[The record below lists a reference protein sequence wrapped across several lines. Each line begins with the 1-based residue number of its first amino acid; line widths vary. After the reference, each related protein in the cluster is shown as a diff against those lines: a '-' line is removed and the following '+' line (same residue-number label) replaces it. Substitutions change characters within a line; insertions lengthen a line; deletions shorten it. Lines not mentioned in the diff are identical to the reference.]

1 MAIRQSDLFYSATTR
16 VPQGHVPKRSGQ
28 PTAFLSH
35 SHKDMKLAL
44 GLQEALRREGWD
56 VYIDW
61 QDQAMPDSPDAV
73 TASRIKNAIV
83 AADWFLFLAT
93 QNSQASRWCPW
104 EIGYADGKKRIEKIA
119 IIPTTDNS
127 GHHYGNEYLKLYNKV
142 DRASGGGL
150 ALFDPQGKGKWVRF
164 LK

>member
-1 MAIRQSDLFYSATTR
+1 
-16 VPQGHVPKRSGQ
+16 
-28 PTAFLSH
+28 
-35 SHKDMKLAL
+35 
-44 GLQEALRREGWD
+44 
-56 VYIDW
+56 
-61 QDQAMPDSPDAV
+61 MPESPDAV

-150 ALFDPQGKGKWVRF
+150 ALFDPRGKGKWVRF